1 MHGENMLDRL
11 SLDGKVV
18 VITGGGT
25 GLGLAMV
32 RALARAGA
40 NLVIAGRRQG
50 PIDDAVSEVKGLGGD
65 AMAVSTDVTNSKQ
78 VDELIAATLQ
88 HFGQVDVLI
97 NNAGAVQENV
107 SKPLW
112 DISDEEWNLVMDVNL
127 TGAFY
132 CARAVSRPMADRGKG
147 KIINVAS
154 GFGLRGGRDIY
165 MYCCSKGG
173 MIQLTRV
180 LSFNLARYGITANS
194 IVPGFIPTS
203 STESDIRGT
212 LPRSGDFLPIG
223 KLGRP
228 EDLGPVAVFLASEA
242 SDYMTGEMII
252 ADGGGLAAGLAP
264 TGHAPV
270 IPLEP

>member
-1 MHGENMLDRL
+1 MLEKL
-11 SLDGKVV
+11 SLEGKVV

-40 NLVIAGRRQG
+40 NLSIAGRRSG
-50 PIDDAVSEVKGLGGD
+50 PIEAAVKEVNELGRDAL
-65 AMAVSTDVTNSKQ
+65 AIPTDVTESAQ
-78 VDELIAATLQ
+78 VDLLISTTLE
-88 HFGQVDVLI
+88 HFGQIDVLI

-107 SKPLW
+107 RKPIW
-112 DISDEEWNLVMDVNL
+112 DISDDEWRMVMDVNL
-127 TGAFY
+127 SGAFY
-132 CARAVSRPMADRGKG
+132 CARAASQPMAERGQG

-154 GFGLRGGRDIY
+154 GFGMRAGRDIY

-173 MIQLTRV
+173 MIQLTKV

-194 IVPGFIPTS
+194 IVPGFIPTTSTDSEMRS
-203 STESDIRGT
+203 S
-212 LPRSGDFLPIG
+212 LPRSGDFLPTG

-228 EDLGPVAVFLASEA
+228 EDLGPIAVFLSSPA

-252 ADGGGLAAGLAP
+252 ADGAGLAAGITP
-264 TGHAPV
+264 TGHAPEV
-270 IPLEP
+270 PLEA

>member
-1 MHGENMLDRL
+1 MLETF
-11 SLDGKVV
+11 SLEGKVV

-40 NLVIAGRRQG
+40 NLSIAGRRLG
-50 PIDDAVSEVKGLGGD
+50 PIEGAAREVTGLGRE
-65 AMAVSTDVTNSKQ
+65 AMVVSTDVTDSGQ
-78 VDELIAATLQ
+78 VDQLIEATLSR
-88 HFGQVDVLI
+88 FGQIDVLI

-107 SKPLW
+107 RKPLW
-112 DISDEEWNLVMDVNL
+112 EISDDEWRLVMDVNL
-127 TGAFY
+127 SGAFY
-132 CARAVSRPMADRGKG
+132 CARAVSKPMSERGKG

-154 GFGLRGGRDIY
+154 GFGMRAGRDIY

-173 MIQLTRV
+173 MIQLTKV
-180 LSFNLARYGITANS
+180 LSFSLARYGITANS

-203 STESDIRGT
+203 STDSEIRAT
-212 LPRSGDFLPIG
+212 LPPSGDFLPIG
-223 KLGRP
+223 KLGSP
-228 EDLGPVAVFLASEA
+228 EDLGPVAVFLSSDA

-252 ADGGGLAAGLAP
+252 ADGGGLAAGITP

-270 IPLEP
+270 VALEP

>member
-1 MHGENMLDRL
+1 MLERL

-40 NLVIAGRRQG
+40 SLVIAGRRQG
-50 PIDDAVSEVKGLGGD
+50 PIDAAADEVKSLGQD
-65 AMAVSTDVTNSKQ
+65 ALAVSTDVSDSTQ
-78 VDELIAATLQ
+78 VNHLVSATLER
-88 HFGQVDVLI
+88 FGHIDVLI
-97 NNAGAVQENV
+97 NNAALVSENV
-107 SKPLW
+107 RKPIW
-112 DISDEEWNLVMDVNL
+112 DISDEEWQGAMDVNL
-127 TGAFY
+127 NGAFY
-132 CARAVSRPMADRGKG
+132 CARAVARPMADRGKG

-165 MYCCSKGG
+165 MYCCSKGAI
-173 MIQLTRV
+173 IQLTRV
-180 LSFNLARYGITANS
+180 LSFSLARYGITSNT

-203 STESDIRGT
+203 GTDSDIRAA
-212 LPRSGDFLPIG
+212 LPPSGDFLPIG

-242 SDYMTGEMII
+242 SDYMTGEMFIV
-252 ADGGGLAAGLAP
+252 DGGGLAGGVTP
-264 TGHAPV
+264 TGHGPV
-270 IPLEP
+270 AHLEA

>member
-1 MHGENMLDRL
+1 MLDRL
-11 SLDGKVV
+11 SLDEKVV

-32 RALARAGA
+32 RTLARAGA
-40 NLVIAGRRQG
+40 NICIAGRRQR
-50 PIDDAVSEVKGLGGD
+50 PIDDAARDVKELGGD
-65 AMAVSTDVTNSKQ
+65 ALAISTDVTDSGQ
-78 VDELIAATLQ
+78 VDRLFNTTLD
-88 HFGQVDVLI
+88 HFGQIDVLI

-107 SKPLW
+107 AKPLW
-112 DISDEEWNLVMDVNL
+112 DITDEEWDQVMDVNL

-132 CARAVSRPMADRGKG
+132 CARAVSRPMADRGSG

-154 GFGLRGGRDIY
+154 GFGLRAGRDIY

-228 EDLGPVAVFLASEA
+228 EDLGPLAVFLASEA
-242 SDYMTGEMII
+242 SDYMTGEMFI
-252 ADGGGLAAGLAP
+252 ADGGGLAGGVTP
-264 TGHAPV
+264 TGHAPI